1 LTDKV
6 LDTLKALCAIPGPVG
21 REEMVQEFMR
31 DHLRNYCD
39 SLESDKIGNLI
50 ASIDGTGEHY
60 ALVAHAD
67 EVGFYVSNIDENGFI
82 RAKWSTQAYMP
93 DLRLLPGQ
101 WILFMTEK
109 GMVPGCFCVQTAH
122 IAGQKG
128 KNKLPCWEEIFID
141 VGVSSAEKVNDLGI
155 QIGTPVIYAAPTEE
169 VGSHLMGKSFD
180 DRAGLTA
187 MIMIA
192 EQLSK
197 LPKEKRPNVT
207 LLSTVMEEIG
217 AKGASAS
224 ARDLDVDAVIVLEVG
239 LADDYPGTHG
249 EASVC
254 LGKGPVVVVKD
265 SQLVYSHATNKRV
278 FEVAE
283 KRSIEIQRAVYHN
296 YATDGFPIAAQGQ
309 PVSTIGIPCRY
320 THSSFECIDPV
331 DLVKTIDLVFHFLVS
346 G

>member
-1 LTDKV
+1 
-6 LDTLKALCAIPGPVG
+6 
-21 REEMVQEFMR
+21 MVQEFMR
-31 DHLRNYCD
+31 DHLKDFCD
-39 SLESDKIGNLI
+39 SIDSDKIGNLV
-50 ASIDGTGEHY
+50 ANIDGTGKHY

-67 EVGFYVSNIDENGFI
+67 EVGFYVSNIDDNGFI
-82 RAKWSTQAYMP
+82 RAKWSTQAHMP

-109 GMVPGCFCVQTAH
+109 GLIPGCFCVQTAH
-122 IAGQKG
+122 IAGPKG
-128 KNKLPCWEEIFID
+128 KNKLPCWDEIFID
-141 VGVSSAEKVNDLGI
+141 VGVSSASDVNGLGI
-155 QIGTPVIYAAPTEE
+155 QIGTPVIYAAPIEK
-169 VGSHLMGKSFD
+169 VGSHLMGKPFD
-180 DRAGLTA
+180 DRVGLTV

-192 EQLSK
+192 EQLSR
-197 LPKEKRPNVT
+197 LPKEKRPKVT

-217 AKGASAS
+217 AKGVSAV
-224 ARDLDVDAVIVLEVG
+224 ARELDVDGVIVLEVG

-249 EASVC
+249 EASVS

-265 SQLVYSHATNKRV
+265 SQLVYSHVINKRI

-283 KRSIEIQRAVYHN
+283 EKGIEIQRAVYHN

-309 PVSTIGIPCRY
+309 PVSTIGVPCRY
-320 THSSFECIDPV
+320 THSSFECIDPM